1 MPVALPGP
9 MTPPVPVAHQV
20 PKTQVVTVP
29 ERPEGMIPPAE
40 RMVGARK
47 KKIKISK
54 NPQRLW
60 A

>member
-1 MPVALPGP
+1 MPV
-9 MTPPVPVAHQV
+9 TPPAPVTHQV
-20 PKTQVVTVP
+20 QITQVVTVP
-29 ERPEGMIPPAE
+29 ERPEVMIPPAE
-40 RMVGARK
+40 RMVGVRK

>member
-1 MPVALPGP
+1 MPV
-9 MTPPVPVAHQV
+9 TPPVPVTHQV
-20 PKTQVVTVP
+20 QITQVVTVP

-40 RMVGARK
+40 RMVGVRK

-54 NPQRLW
+54 IPQRPW